1 MKFIHHFELIVHL
14 YPTLHQLQFR
24 EGQITKV
31 ELIDFIFL
39 CVWQLSLL
47 CKEGS
52 PVVGAHEAL
61 VGLSPAA
68 PSPVPIPGL
77 PRGSEQGGKGHT
89 LRSQPPPHLP
99 APHMLGVHPVRVLP
113 CSPGSQRVPLPRI
126 PTAPFRTPLW
136 FSATAQDSREKKNRL
151 LHLRSNY
158 ASNFPFPFS
167 SFLQSAFS
175 GAHRL
180 REAALHHSLMG
191 KFKVL
196 GFGLWGPA
204 CRFKLCHLLAELLNA
219 FDPPFP
225 HL

>member
-1 MKFIHHFELIVHL
+1 M
-14 YPTLHQLQFR
+14 
-24 EGQITKV
+24 
-31 ELIDFIFL
+31 
-39 CVWQLSLL
+39 
-47 CKEGS
+47 
-52 PVVGAHEAL
+52 

-68 PSPVPIPGL
+68 PRPVPIPGL

-89 LRSQPPPHLP
+89 LQSQPPPTPTPTSPPRACSGRTLRAFCPAHQDLSEFLFLAFPRLLPVHLS
-99 APHMLGVHPVRVLP
+99 GF
-113 CSPGSQRVPLPRI
+113 LPRPKI
-126 PTAPFRTPLW
+126 AER
-136 FSATAQDSREKKNRL
+136 KKNRL

-175 GAHRL
+175 GAHQL

-196 GFGLWGPA
+196 GFGRWGPA
-204 CRFKLCHLLAELLNA
+204 CKFELCHLLAELLNA
-219 FDPPFP
+219 FDSPFP